1 MSNVAGATAPSPAS
15 GAPLLHIAVLG
26 LGLIGG
32 SAAQAWR
39 NRGHRITG
47 WSRRAETVSLA
58 AIRGI
63 IDDGANSAAS
73 AVHGADVVVLAPPV
87 LAMRE
92 VLRAIAPKLR
102 TGAIVTDVAS
112 TKQAPERWASELL
125 PAHTHWVGA
134 HPMAGKELSGL
145 SHVDP
150 DLFRGRTWVVVP
162 PPGASRDAV
171 STVERLG
178 QELGSRI
185 IEMDAA
191 SHDEAVAYV
200 SHLPFMVSTALSA
213 AVIGSERFVAWS
225 AVAASGLRDMT
236 RLASGDALMHRD
248 ICATNR
254 DQIAGAMERF
264 AAAFATMAAQVRA
277 LPDDHKLSAADNLE
291 DLGSTFERVKADRD
305 AWLPHA
311 R

>member
-1 MSNVAGATAPSPAS
+1 
-15 GAPLLHIAVLG
+15 
-26 LGLIGG
+26 
-32 SAAQAWR
+32 
-39 NRGHRITG
+39 
-47 WSRRAETVSLA
+47 
-58 AIRGI
+58 
-63 IDDGANSAAS
+63 
-73 AVHGADVVVLAPPV
+73 
-87 LAMRE
+87 
-92 VLRAIAPKLR
+92 
-102 TGAIVTDVAS
+102 
-112 TKQAPERWASELL
+112 
-125 PAHTHWVGA
+125 
-134 HPMAGKELSGL
+134 MAGKELSGL

-254 DQIAGAMERF
+254 DQIADAMERF

>member
-1 MSNVAGATAPSPAS
+1 VSDVTGATAPVPAI
-15 GAPLLHIAVLG
+15 GAPILHVAVLG

-58 AIRGI
+58 VDRGI
-63 IDDGANSAAS
+63 IDDGAGSAAS
-73 AVHGADVVVLAPPV
+73 AAAGADVVVLAPPV

-92 VLRAIAPKLR
+92 VLRAIAPVLR
-102 TGAIVTDVAS
+102 SGAIVTDVAS

-145 SHVDP
+145 NHVDP
-150 DLFRGRTWVVVP
+150 NLFRGRTWVVVP
-162 PPGASRDAV
+162 PPGASRHAV
-171 STVERLG
+171 AVVERLG
-178 QELGSRI
+178 QEAGSRI
-185 IEMDAA
+185 VEMDAA
-191 SHDEAVAYV
+191 SHDEAVANV

-213 AVIGSERFVAWS
+213 AVIGSERFADWS
-225 AVAASGLRDMT
+225 SVAASGLRDLT
-236 RLASGDALMHRD
+236 RLASGDAIMHRD

-254 DQIAGAMERF
+254 NQIADAMERF
-264 AAAFATMAAQVRA
+264 AAAFAEMAAQVRA
-277 LPDDHKLSAADNLE
+277 LPDDHDSSTTGELAGI
-291 DLGSTFERVKADRD
+291 GSMFDRVKAVRD
-305 AWLPHA
+305 AWLPNA